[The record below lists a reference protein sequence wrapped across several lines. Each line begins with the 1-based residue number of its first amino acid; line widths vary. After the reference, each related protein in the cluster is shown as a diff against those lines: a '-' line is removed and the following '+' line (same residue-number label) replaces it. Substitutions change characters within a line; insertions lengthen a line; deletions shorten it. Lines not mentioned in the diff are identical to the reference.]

1 MWLKN
6 VLKFFY
12 FGLIYQSKIMLSD
25 LVKYFS
31 RSLKNVES
39 WFSNIYDNALDNEF
53 SKSTVE
59 TVE

>member
-1 MWLKN
+1 
-6 VLKFFY
+6 
-12 FGLIYQSKIMLSD
+12 MLSD

-39 WFSNIYDNALDNEF
+39 WFSNIYDNELDNEF

>member
-1 MWLKN
+1 MFWY
-6 VLKFFY
+6 FIFG

-39 WFSNIYDNALDNEF
+39 WFSNVYDNALDNEF